1 MPTPAQAP
9 RREDLGPC
17 AEGAGPTIAVHVD
30 HGGRGLGLIGA
41 VLACATALAAL
52 LFGVLAVFVTP
63 LIGAALLTLVWPV
76 IFSEQFTGWVFG
88 TPYLPFWKA
97 FLLFLLVGAVV
108 RFHRW
113 STSGELWRR
122 R

>member
-9 RREDLGPC
+9 HRED
-17 AEGAGPTIAVHVD
+17 A
-30 HGGRGLGLIGA
+30 GRGGPSVAIHIGNAGRGIGILGA

-52 LFGVLAVFVTP
+52 AFGLLAVFVTP
-63 LIGAALLTLVWPV
+63 LLAATLVTLLWPV
-76 IFSEQFTGWVFG
+76 IFSEQFTSWVFG

-108 RFHRW
+108 KFHRW
-113 STSGELWRR
+113 SSSGELWRR